1 MNPKSL
7 AGLAEDDAT
16 LVDCPAQHST
26 AQHFT
31 RQHQHHSMALKK
43 EGELTATLPVYNVG
57 ECVCVCPWRC

>member
-16 LVDCPAQHST
+16 LVDCP

-43 EGELTATLPVYNVG
+43 EGELTATLPVCMWVSV
-57 ECVCVCPWRC
+57 CVCVCPWRGYH